1 MVVAHRVV
9 SHRWLRGVAR
19 TVETLVL
26 SSWYASRGFPQ
37 TQRSRPGR
45 WTRAARAPRAARRR
59 RRGAGVGGGARGG
72 RRGAWRA
79 AETVE
84 ALEGLRVF
92 WEGDAFAPPARIEA
106 LDVSHFCGAHTVGAF
121 AAADRGL
128 LATDEY
134 RWYGLGSG
142 AIDDCAAIAESL
154 EARLAQDRP
163 PPDCVLI
170 DGGRGQLNA
179 ARRVIEASGADV
191 RALALAKREET
202 VHFGAGGELNL
213 ADHDP
218 TLTLLRRLRD
228 EAHASALLAHRRSR
242 RFGEHASLLD
252 GASTRHKARLRAAFP
267 SGALRAVRRGVGGVP
282 FGVATAVRARLETSG
297 DADNRDV
304 AVSLGNRDSAVE
316 ALAAD
321 GRRSAASLDAAGDE
335 ARARRWW
342 KSRRDLRLATAD
354 RGDLD
359 ALLDAVVA
367 GDVDAALGPWSAPAL
382 PSEIAA
388 PRPAAVAE
396 PIAKSR
402 APIASTVARS
412 FSMRAPFP
420 PAGDQPA
427 AIDSLVGR
435 LGRGERRVV
444 LKGATGTGKTFVLAH
459 AIEQLDKPTLVLA
472 PNKVLAAQ
480 LYSELREFFPDAAVK
495 FFVSHFDYYRPESYK
510 LASDTYSEKRFA
522 TNDRIDALRHD
533 ATRSLN
539 ERRDTI
545 VVATV
550 SCIYGLGMPEEYLSS
565 ALLVHPGQSWTG
577 RSELE
582 AAMLALRYG
591 ADGADRGGFAWTD
604 DGAALSVGLVT
615 EPATLKIS
623 VEAGDDALLVSDVSI
638 VTDDARS
645 VDEYVLYP
653 ASHYV
658 ATAEEVERVA
668 RAVLEE
674 LDDDLAAFRAAGRFR
689 EARRLEQRVLADVDD
704 MRRRGFCPGM
714 ENYARHVSRR
724 AAGEAP
730 ATLVDFFP
738 DDDWLLVVD
747 EAHVA
752 VPQLRG
758 MHAGDR
764 ARKTSLVE
772 NGFRLKSALDNRPL
786 TDAEFWAKV
795 PQCVFATATPN
806 ADVFDMCGDDAVT
819 SLIVRPTGVVDPV
832 VSVVDAAAAGGLED
846 HLTARRRGR
855 GRGRPRAR
863 DDADE
868 SVGRGHRGPAHGERR
883 RRDAGELQALV
894 GCNLLREGLDLPMV
908 SLVAVVGA
916 EKQGFLR
923 SATSLIQTI
932 GRAARHVDG
941 RVLLYTDDGTVS
953 DAMREAIDETNYRRA
968 VQLDHNARHDVVPV
982 GAGRN
987 KSAENTEI
995 LDLLGPSKPEGGTYA
1010 PDFADPVDAALYD
1023 ALRDWRKL
1031 TAASLGK
1038 RPFMVLNQKTWENV
1052 VQLRPANESA
1062 LLAVRHRA
1070 QVRATATRCWPS

>member
-1 MVVAHRVV
+1 
-9 SHRWLRGVAR
+9 
-19 TVETLVL
+19 
-26 SSWYASRGFPQ
+26 
-37 TQRSRPGR
+37 
-45 WTRAARAPRAARRR
+45 
-59 RRGAGVGGGARGG
+59 
-72 RRGAWRA
+72 
-79 AETVE
+79 
-84 ALEGLRVF
+84 
-92 WEGDAFAPPARIEA
+92 
-106 LDVSHFCGAHTVGAF
+106 
-121 AAADRGL
+121 
-128 LATDEY
+128 
-134 RWYGLGSG
+134 
-142 AIDDCAAIAESL
+142 
-154 EARLAQDRP
+154 
-163 PPDCVLI
+163 
-170 DGGRGQLNA
+170 
-179 ARRVIEASGADV
+179 
-191 RALALAKREET
+191 
-202 VHFGAGGELNL
+202 
-213 ADHDP
+213 
-218 TLTLLRRLRD
+218 
-228 EAHASALLAHRRSR
+228 
-242 RFGEHASLLD
+242 
-252 GASTRHKARLRAAFP
+252 
-267 SGALRAVRRGVGGVP
+267 
-282 FGVATAVRARLETSG
+282 
-297 DADNRDV
+297 
-304 AVSLGNRDSAVE
+304 
-316 ALAAD
+316 
-321 GRRSAASLDAAGDE
+321 
-335 ARARRWW
+335 
-342 KSRRDLRLATAD
+342 
-354 RGDLD
+354 
-359 ALLDAVVA
+359 
-367 GDVDAALGPWSAPAL
+367 
-382 PSEIAA
+382 
-388 PRPAAVAE
+388 
-396 PIAKSR
+396 
-402 APIASTVARS
+402 
-412 FSMRAPFP
+412 MRAPFP

-510 LASDTYSEKRFA
+510 LASDTYSEKRSA

-658 ATAEEVERVA
+658 ATAEEVER
-668 RAVLEE
+668 
-674 LDDDLAAFRAAGRFR
+674 
-689 EARRLEQRVLADVDD
+689 RVLADVDD

-846 HLTARRRGR
+846 HLRASPRRGAATARR
-855 GRGRPRAR
+855 
-863 DDADE
+863 DDAGE
-868 SVGRGHRGPAHGERR
+868 S
-883 RRDAGELQALV
+883 AGELQALV

-1038 RPFMVLNQKTWENV
+1038 RPFMVLNQKTLENV

-1062 LLAVRHRA
+1062 LLAVHGIGPKKSARYGDA
-1070 QVRATATRCWPS
+1070 VLAIVNGTYS

>member
-1 MVVAHRVV
+1 
-9 SHRWLRGVAR
+9 
-19 TVETLVL
+19 
-26 SSWYASRGFPQ
+26 
-37 TQRSRPGR
+37 
-45 WTRAARAPRAARRR
+45 
-59 RRGAGVGGGARGG
+59 
-72 RRGAWRA
+72 
-79 AETVE
+79 
-84 ALEGLRVF
+84 
-92 WEGDAFAPPARIEA
+92 
-106 LDVSHFCGAHTVGAF
+106 
-121 AAADRGL
+121 
-128 LATDEY
+128 
-134 RWYGLGSG
+134 
-142 AIDDCAAIAESL
+142 
-154 EARLAQDRP
+154 
-163 PPDCVLI
+163 
-170 DGGRGQLNA
+170 
-179 ARRVIEASGADV
+179 
-191 RALALAKREET
+191 
-202 VHFGAGGELNL
+202 
-213 ADHDP
+213 
-218 TLTLLRRLRD
+218 
-228 EAHASALLAHRRSR
+228 
-242 RFGEHASLLD
+242 
-252 GASTRHKARLRAAFP
+252 
-267 SGALRAVRRGVGGVP
+267 
-282 FGVATAVRARLETSG
+282 
-297 DADNRDV
+297 
-304 AVSLGNRDSAVE
+304 
-316 ALAAD
+316 
-321 GRRSAASLDAAGDE
+321 
-335 ARARRWW
+335 
-342 KSRRDLRLATAD
+342 
-354 RGDLD
+354 
-359 ALLDAVVA
+359 
-367 GDVDAALGPWSAPAL
+367 
-382 PSEIAA
+382 
-388 PRPAAVAE
+388 
-396 PIAKSR
+396 
-402 APIASTVARS
+402 
-412 FSMRAPFP
+412 
-420 PAGDQPA
+420 
-427 AIDSLVGR
+427 
-435 LGRGERRVV
+435 
-444 LKGATGTGKTFVLAH
+444 
-459 AIEQLDKPTLVLA
+459 
-472 PNKVLAAQ
+472 
-480 LYSELREFFPDAAVK
+480 
-495 FFVSHFDYYRPESYK
+495 
-510 LASDTYSEKRFA
+510 
-522 TNDRIDALRHD
+522 
-533 ATRSLN
+533 
-539 ERRDTI
+539 
-545 VVATV
+545 
-550 SCIYGLGMPEEYLSS
+550 
-565 ALLVHPGQSWTG
+565 
-577 RSELE
+577 
-582 AAMLALRYG
+582 MLALRYG

-638 VTDDARS
+638 VADDARS

-658 ATAEEVERVA
+658 ATAEEIERVA
-668 RAVLEE
+668 QAVLEE

-832 VSVVDAAAAGGLED
+832 V
-846 HLTARRRGR
+846 
-855 GRGRPRAR
+855 
-863 DDADE
+863 
-868 SVGRGHRGPAHGERR
+868 VGRGIADLLTENGVAATYLHSGLDSGKRLDALRR
-883 RRDAGELQALV
+883 LKAGELQALV

-1038 RPFMVLNQKTWENV
+1038 RPFMVLNQKTLENV

-1062 LLAVRHRA
+1062 LLAVHGIGPKKSARYGDA
-1070 QVRATATRCWPS
+1070 VLAIVNGTCS